1 MHPDACNYG
10 ESILTKTEDRNRIYQ
25 DENRYTIGCQDPEY
39 YFLHFLYFLLHIILI
54 VASLVAQMAKNPPAM
69 QDTQV
74 LSREDPLEK
83 EMATHP
89 SIFAQ
94 RIPWTEEP
102 GGLQPTRSQKSR
114 TQLSN

>member
-1 MHPDACNYG
+1 MPVNYG

-25 DENRYTIGCQDPEY
+25 DENRYMIGCQDPEY

-74 LSREDPLEK
+74 PSLGWEDTLEK

-102 GGLQPTRSQKSR
+102 GGLPSTRSQKSG